1 MKTEILLFCMISIL
15 LGLSACSNSVRKKIN
30 SPWKN
35 FFPPPSYIYISSG
48 TLKTKM
54 SDINVKG
61 FFMSESEVS
70 NFFYNEFLADLKKQG
85 RTEKYNIAKRQP
97 EKWNQENF
105 KKEYHTHPTYSYYPV
120 LTISKEGAE
129 MYCEW
134 LEKIWQKKYPDFNIN
149 IRLPLEFEWVYA
161 ARGGHDD
168 APYPW
173 GGYGLRNSKG
183 LLLANFKRMGS
194 SNISYDRKT
203 QSYTIKSFDGTDHN
217 FSKPAP
223 VVSFLPND
231 YGLYHMS
238 GNAAEMVS
246 TKSLKK
252 EGGNRTMGG
261 CYDSTGWDIQIE
273 GRDEF
278 EGWTEPSQYI
288 GFRPVIDV
296 RLK

>member
-1 MKTEILLFCMISIL
+1 MKTKILLFLLASLL
-15 LGLSACSNSVRKKIN
+15 LGLLSCSNSVLKKIN
-30 SPWKN
+30 SPWKD
-35 FFPPPSYIYISSG
+35 FVPPPSYLYISSG
-48 TLKTKM
+48 SLKTSM
-54 SDINVKG
+54 GDIEVTG
-61 FFMSESEVS
+61 FFMSETEVS
-70 NFFYNEFLADLKKQG
+70 NSFYNQFLADLKKEG
-85 RTEKYNIAKRQP
+85 RTEDYNIAKRQP
-97 EKWNQENF
+97 EKWNREEFQ
-105 KKEYHTHPTYSYYPV
+105 KKYHTDPVYGDYPV
-120 LTISKEGAE
+120 LTISKEGAIL
-129 MYCEW
+129 YCKW
-134 LEKIWQKKYPDFNIN
+134 LEKIWQSKYPNFNVN

-161 ARGGHDD
+161 ALGGHED

-183 LLLANFKRMGS
+183 LFLANFKRLNS

-203 QSYTIKSFDGTDHN
+203 QTYAIKAFENTDHN
-217 FSKPAP
+217 YSKPAP
-223 VVSFLPND
+223 VVSYLPND
-231 YGLYHMS
+231 YGLFHMS

-296 RLK
+296 TPK

>member
-1 MKTEILLFCMISIL
+1 MKIKILLFGLASLL
-15 LGLSACSNSVRKKIN
+15 LGLLSCSNSVRKKIN

-35 FFPPPSYIYISSG
+35 FYPPPSYIYISSG
-48 TLKTKM
+48 PLKTKM
-54 SDINVKG
+54 GNIDIDG

-70 NFFYNEFLADLKKQG
+70 NNFYNQFLADLKKQG
-85 RTEKYNIAKRQP
+85 KTEEYNIAKRQP
-97 EKWNQENF
+97 EKWHLEDFQ
-105 KKEYHTHPTYSYYPV
+105 KKYHTDPTYGYYPV
-120 LTISKEGAE
+120 LTISKEGAVL
-129 MYCEW
+129 YCKW
-134 LEKIWQKKYPDFNIN
+134 LEEIWQRKYPDFNIN
-149 IRLPLEFEWVYA
+149 IRLPLEVEWVYA
-161 ARGGHDD
+161 ARGGYDD

-173 GGYGLRNSKG
+173 GGYGLRTEKG
-183 LLLANFKRMGS
+183 QILANFKRLNS
-194 SNISYDRKT
+194 SNISFDRGT
-203 QSYTIKSFDGTDHN
+203 QTYEIKSFENTDN
-217 FSKPAP
+217 NYSTPAP
-223 VVSFLPND
+223 VVSFLPNN

-296 RLK
+296 KPK